1 MYKIIDWEQDL
12 ADKWRIR
19 VEIAGSTVMFKFD
32 EWPDDE
38 AVQAQAARYDAMM
51 QEQAAIREAIMQEQS
66 DAASV

>member
-1 MYKIIDWEQDL
+1 MYKIIDWEQDV

-19 VEIAGSTVMFKFD
+19 VEIAGNTVMFKFD

-38 AVQAQAARYDAMM
+38 TVQAQATRYDAMM

-66 DAASV
+66 DAAPV